1 MNNDMNS
8 NEETFESRFFA
19 WLDRVSRQPA
29 SPRTGDNG
37 DPSDRLSAPPPL
49 SDPEEIAE
57 AELFHPDSF
66 DDEELSSIYA
76 ETETSNP
83 LPTFLEGQSDRLG
96 DIPTVQQRF
105 YELIKR
111 RLKDE
116 IQQSP
121 PLFPWE
127 TEMLAYDAD
136 IPDVVSVDRV
146 PGELWLPQLQNLQL
160 PVPLP
165 PTVFQS
171 LLTRCQQ
178 VVNSSLREG
187 SRLVEVVADL
197 FPDSL
202 PALNYWTERVLIGE
216 TGRSE
221 PKPLVNCPAY
231 ESANPTQKMVLSL
244 LAAREI
250 LGSLTLRVS
259 ASHPRCTQH
268 WSTAVGP
275 LTIEA
280 QYQPRTWNSKL
291 RIQAHL
297 PQGGQLQLQG
307 DRSAARTQRPDRG
320 VLSVELFDVRPDRTY
335 SLEILLDNEASPFVF
350 VICPTA

>member
-1 MNNDMNS
+1 MNNDMNN

-19 WLDRVSRQPA
+19 WLDRESQQPA
-29 SPRTGDNG
+29 SPWFEEMN
-37 DPSDRLSAPPPL
+37 DPRDRASAPNL
-49 SDPEEIAE
+49 DPEEVAE
-57 AELFHPDSF
+57 AKPKELDPF
-66 DDEELSSIYA
+66 DAEDLSSIYA
-76 ETETSNP
+76 EIEVPENLS
-83 LPTFLEGQSDRLG
+83 TFLEGQSDRLG
-96 DIPTVQQRF
+96 EIRTVQQRF
-105 YELIKR
+105 YELLKR
-111 RLKDE
+111 RLKEE
-116 IQQSP
+116 IQQAP

-136 IPDVVSVDRV
+136 IPDVVTADRV
-146 PGELWLPQLQNLQL
+146 PSDLWLPQIQNLRL

-165 PTVFQS
+165 QTVFKS

-187 SRLVEVVADL
+187 SRLVEVVTEL
-197 FPDSL
+197 FPDQLSD
-202 PALNYWTERVLIGE
+202 LNYWTEQVLIWE
-216 TGRSE
+216 TNRSQE
-221 PKPLVNCPAY
+221 PKPLVNCPTTY
-231 ESANPTQKMVLSL
+231 ETANPTQKMVLSL

-268 WSTAVGP
+268 WSTALGP

-280 QYQPRTWNSKL
+280 QYQPQLWNSKL

-297 PQGGQLQLQG
+297 PQGGNLQIRG
-307 DRSAARTQRPDRG
+307 DKAIAQAQRPDRG
-320 VLSVELFDVRPDRTY
+320 PLSVELFDIRPDRTY
-335 SLEILLDNEASPFVF
+335 SLEISLENESSPFLF

>member
-19 WLDRVSRQPA
+19 WLNPESNEPA
-29 SPRTGDNG
+29 SPRSGDLD
-37 DPSDRLSAPPPL
+37 DPSHGLSTPD
-49 SDPEEIAE
+49 SSPEEIAE
-57 AELFHPDSF
+57 AESIDPFEEEDFSSMWTQG
-66 DDEELSSIYA
+66 DERENL
-76 ETETSNP
+76 
-83 LPTFLEGQSDRLG
+83 LTFLESQSDRLG

-105 YELIKR
+105 YEVLKR
-111 RLKDE
+111 RLKTE

-127 TEMLAYDAD
+127 TEMLAYDAE
-136 IPDVVSVDRV
+136 IPDVEDADRV
-146 PGELWLPQLQNLQL
+146 PSDLWLPQLQNLRL

-165 PTVFQS
+165 KNVFKS

-178 VVNSSLREG
+178 VVNSSRLEG
-187 SRLVEVVADL
+187 SRLVDVVTEL
-197 FPDSL
+197 FPDQLS
-202 PALNYWTERVLIGE
+202 ALNYWTEQVLIWE
-216 TGRSE
+216 TNRSE
-221 PKPLVNCPAY
+221 QPKPLVNCPTTY
-231 ESANPTQKMVLSL
+231 ETANPTQQMVLSL

-259 ASHPRCTQH
+259 ASHPRCTQQ

-280 QYQPRTWNSKL
+280 QYQPQLWSSKL

-297 PQGGQLQLQG
+297 PQGGNLQIQG
-307 DRSAARTQRPDRG
+307 DSAVARAQRPDRG
-320 VLSVELFDVRPDRTY
+320 ILSVELFDIRPDRTY
-335 SLEILLDNEASPFVF
+335 SLEISLDSEPSPFLF